1 MKPAV
6 VVVVFLVGV
15 AVGALV
21 LGGGTGNVTDGNA
34 TDAGDGDTDATN
46 ETRDVPVAT
55 VSPADQPYE
64 YRLNETA
71 SPDVSDL
78 NTSLVERLVIEEVNE
93 VRANRSVGPVEGVG
107 VLSDPA
113 REHSVNMS
121 EMFYVG
127 HVEPDGS
134 SVEERYL
141 NGCAS
146 LRDSRE
152 EIRYSENA
160 ASVWYKTV
168 FNSSSKG
175 TTLLVTE
182 EGVAEA
188 LVAEWINSASHRRNM
203 LSERWKTTGVGVVVN
218 ENGAVFGTQAFCT
231 AG

>member
-6 VVVVFLVGV
+6 AVAVFLVGV
-15 AVGALV
+15 AAGALV
-21 LGGGTGNVTDGNA
+21 FGGGVGMTDGNT
-34 TDAGDGDTDATN
+34 TDAGDGDGDAN
-46 ETRDVPVAT
+46 RTRDVPVAT
-55 VSPADQPYE
+55 ASPADQPYE

-78 NTSLVERLVIEEVNE
+78 NTSRVESLVIEEVND
-93 VRANRSVGPVEGVG
+93 VRANRSVAPVEGVEA
-107 VLSDPA
+107 LSDPA
-113 REHSVNMS
+113 REHSANMS
-121 EMFYVG
+121 DSFYLG

-141 NGCAS
+141 DGCAS
-146 LRDSRE
+146 LRDGRSE
-152 EIRYSENA
+152 MRYSENV

-168 FNSSSKG
+168 FNSSGTEG

-203 LSERWKTTGVGVVVN
+203 LGENWTTTGVGVVVG